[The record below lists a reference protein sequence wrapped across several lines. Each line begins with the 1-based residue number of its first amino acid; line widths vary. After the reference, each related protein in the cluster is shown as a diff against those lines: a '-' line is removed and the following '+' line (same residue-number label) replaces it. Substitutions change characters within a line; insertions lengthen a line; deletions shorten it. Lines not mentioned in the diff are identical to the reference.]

1 MTNGDNQYAPTFLE
15 TLLAEPDADAVAFD
29 YYSRYQRP
37 TGPPCERFAAA
48 PGAPACKA
56 NTCAPRPWRAARP
69 RHSRAAPQPPNTAAA
84 PLRSRFTEAG
94 RGGCRLA
101 WCNTDLGAN
110 ALNWPRLLR
119 EDRRLGGM
127 AGEAGELAADHFD
140 GALAES
146 LLSAGALAARRPT
159 PSVLPA
165 AALGDV
171 RQGARRPGRARC
183 PAVQIQDPT
192 GHRK

>member
-1 MTNGDNQYAPTFLE
+1 MRAPA
-15 TLLAEPDADAVAFD
+15 LA
-29 YYSRYQRP
+29 R
-37 TGPPCERFAAA
+37 GAA
-48 PGAPACKA
+48 P
-56 NTCAPRPWRAARP
+56 PRPSCA
-69 RHSRAAPQPPNTAAA
+69 TAAERSGGA
-84 PLRSRFTEAG
+84 SALRLTGAG